1 MKTVINIDDYLSEE
15 EKKEI
20 AIDAFKESIWDS
32 LRDGRNKNK
41 TNYEDYER
49 VISNSVYH
57 FLEDKIDTMLDCDT
71 NEMIKSKVDDI
82 IENYDYKFNLFRKK
96 GAWQK
101 EDSPAQTIAKQAV
114 ESHRGEMTTRIHNK
128 LNETIDNVD
137 FDTVYELFTD
147 IFQDFL
153 AARLTNDK

>member
-20 AIDAFKESIWDS
+20 AIDAFKESVWDS

-57 FLEDKIDTMLDCDT
+57 F
-71 NEMIKSKVDDI
+71 
-82 IENYDYKFNLFRKK
+82 F
-96 GAWQK
+96 
-101 EDSPAQTIAKQAV
+101 
-114 ESHRGEMTTRIHNK
+114 
-128 LNETIDNVD
+128 
-137 FDTVYELFTD
+137 
-147 IFQDFL
+147 
-153 AARLTNDK
+153 